1 MRSVVQR
8 VDRAQIRIGERTIS
22 GIERGLLVLVGI
34 QREDQKGDADY
45 LCEKIVNLRIFDD
58 ESGKMN
64 LSLTDIQGEM
74 LIVSQFTLS
83 GDCRKGRRPSFTDAE
98 DPHKARI
105 LYEYFVSQS
114 EEKVGKVAQGEFQA
128 MMIVELVNNG
138 PVTILLDSRRKF

>member
-58 ESGKMN
+58 KSGKMN
-64 LSLTDIQGEM
+64 LSLTDIRGEM